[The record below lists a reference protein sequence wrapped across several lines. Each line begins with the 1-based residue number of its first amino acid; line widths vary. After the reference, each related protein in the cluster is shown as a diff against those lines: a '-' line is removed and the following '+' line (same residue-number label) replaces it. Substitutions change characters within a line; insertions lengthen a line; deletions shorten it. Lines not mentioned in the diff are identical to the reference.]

1 MAAAPYKGKDGRCS
15 YSGVQNGFQAAYIT
29 GTNSVSKG
37 ERNMIQAL
45 NSGAVSVAYEVTDEF
60 FKYQEGII
68 RDNTCKS
75 WANHAVTAVG

>member
-1 MAAAPYKGKDGRCS
+1 MAAK
-15 YSGVQNGFQAAYIT
+15 IT
-29 GTNSVSKG
+29 GSRVVSKG
-37 ERNMIQAL
+37 EGSMISAL